1 MYKLI
6 KKNKLQGKTH
16 AHRKALIKSLIIELI
31 RAEKIKTTKPRARVI
46 KSEFDKL
53 VTMAKK
59 NTDASK
65 KNVESFFA
73 MNERAV
79 NRFYHVV
86 SEKLNDRNSGYTRI
100 LHTLPRKGD
109 NAEQVFVTLVNFAQ
123 KESKSKVQKL
133 LEKRKEAE
141 EKKSV
146 KGKIKKAIGVKDKK
160 KKDEK

>member
-16 AHRKALIKSLIIELI
+16 AHRKSLVKSLIIELI
-31 RAEKIKTTKPRARVI
+31 RAEKIKTTKPRARAI
-46 KSEFDKL
+46 KSGFDKL

-65 KNVESFFA
+65 RNIESFFA

-86 SEKLNDRNSGYTRI
+86 SEKLNDRSSGYTRVI
-100 LHTLPRKGD
+100 HTLPRKGD
-109 NAEQVFVTLVNFAQ
+109 NAPQVFVMLVNYEP
-123 KESKSKVQKL
+123 KTSKSTVQKL
-133 LEKRKEAE
+133 LEKRKVSE

-146 KGKIKKAIGVKDKK
+146 KGRIKKAIGVKDKK
-160 KKDEK
+160 KKTEE